1 MDKKTDKSV
10 IGVCIVLI
18 VFGMIFS
25 AYAGTQI
32 GSDIGEFI
40 YNIMH

>member
-1 MDKKTDKSV
+1 MDKKNES
-10 IGVCIVLI
+10 ISFGVCIVLI